1 MKKLFYVTDKDINS
15 RIDRWFK
22 RNVSDVPQSLI
33 EKNLRK
39 GHIKVNNKKK
49 KSSYKLQKTD
59 QIFIDILILQS
70 KSHKK
75 IRKQYTPT
83 NKELSSL
90 PGIFIESNENFV
102 VINKPANISVQPGT
116 KSIRNILDIL
126 KNTREFIKSTPFIVH
141 RIDKETTGILIVA
154 KNRKYAQLFTTLFR
168 IRKIHKTY
176 YAIVLGEF
184 SKAKGTFEDDLIY
197 YEGEKKTYVK
207 AITHF
212 TVIDSNR
219 NYSFLMLNPVTG
231 RKHQLRKQLFI
242 LGHSIL
248 GDKKY
253 NSQMDNKSIN
263 KNLMLHSYEIKFM
276 INNNKYTYRSSLPD
290 YFKNMLK
297 IRRLNFEY

>member
-1 MKKLFYVTDKDINS
+1 MKKFFYLSDDDINS

-59 QIFIDILILQS
+59 QIFIDIHSLQS
-70 KSHKK
+70 KSHKN

-90 PGIFIESNENFV
+90 PDIFIESNENFV

-116 KSIRNILDIL
+116 KSLRNILDIL
-126 KNTREFIKSTPFIVH
+126 KNTRDFINSTPFIVH
-141 RIDKETTGILIVA
+141 RIDKETTGVLIVA

-184 SKAKGTFEDDLIY
+184 SKKKGTLEDDLIY
-197 YEGEKKTYVK
+197 YEGKKKTYVK

-231 RKHQLRKQLFI
+231 RKHQLRKQL
-242 LGHSIL
+242 LMHGHPVV
-248 GDKKY
+248 GDSKYRLSEYRSNKK
-253 NSQMDNKSIN
+253 
-263 KNLMLHSYEIKFM
+263 KNLMLHAYKINFSIK
-276 INNNKYTYRSSLPD
+276 NLKYKFTARPPI
-290 YFKNMLK
+290 YFEEMLK
-297 IRRLNFEY
+297 EKYLKNFL